1 MVDAGLLRC
10 FHEAFPVSLVRA
22 TLVVFPSP
30 CFDGQAIAEG
40 RASKSVIKAIS
51 EREGE
56 LKSITHR
63 LLEPGLGSLVDRLEN
78 LRATALQRLAN
89 LRKLVS
95 HPQNVEETPAV
106 LAEHFATLNWNRRAR
121 SKMTYRANG
130 RG

>member
-1 MVDAGLLRC
+1 
-10 FHEAFPVSLVRA
+10 VSLVRA

-56 LKSITHR
+56 LKSITDR